1 MDSALK
7 QISDGVKAVFKGC
20 SMFFA
25 APPLWPLALIPFTL
39 VLICCGFIVWG
50 GLEFSDWITE
60 DFRHAAAEWPHWLNW
75 IPGTA
80 GVLLDILI
88 ILLMIALFIF
98 CSGALYETLG
108 GVFFDRIVEKLFA
121 GECGTLTI
129 CRNSWQFELKGIFD
143 SVIYSLGTLLLTLL
157 TLWLYLLPP
166 VGPVV
171 CAILLGYRMGV
182 FYIALGALR
191 FGRSFELSKELAGRH
206 KLRVL
211 GYGLAVY
218 VIYLVPLAPLLLL
231 PGIIIGGIL
240 LQKECLEPVRS
251 TDDAN
256 R

>member
-121 GECGTLTI
+121 GAAFSRYKVLQHDYWRNPFSALFLGGKKTL
-129 CRNSWQFELKGIFD
+129 
-143 SVIYSLGTLLLTLL
+143 
-157 TLWLYLLPP
+157 
-166 VGPVV
+166 
-171 CAILLGYRMGV
+171 
-182 FYIALGALR
+182 FYA
-191 FGRSFELSKELAGRH
+191 
-206 KLRVL
+206 
-211 GYGLAVY
+211 
-218 VIYLVPLAPLLLL
+218 
-231 PGIIIGGIL
+231 
-240 LQKECLEPVRS
+240 
-251 TDDAN
+251 
-256 R
+256 